1 MAKGRRASAE
11 VTEATRP
18 ALAPEYFCRACGFG
32 DAPSAWFQCPNC
44 GEYGTAVS
52 DLPPDSLAVLSPE
65 RALAS
70 VLLDYDGETSVIH
83 RHPTGYAL
91 VDAELGGGLAYGHR
105 IYLAGGPGPAKTPLR
120 LAHGRTIYLAGAP
133 GSGKTTLALRTC
145 ETVRGVP
152 LFVSGEES
160 EDQTKQTIVRAGLAR
175 PIGFLY
181 EDHLPVIFD
190 EAARVDPTLLVI
202 NSLDKMLDPARR
214 GAPGSSTQIKHCM
227 RQLVAWTSAR
237 DLCTLV
243 IGQLTWDNHSAGP
256 RAVEHDA
263 SCVLYLRVDA
273 ATGARTLVV
282 RKSRISLSPAW
293 FQVPHQPS

>member
-91 VDAELGGGLAYGHR
+91 VDAALGGGLAYGH
-105 IYLAGGPGPAKTPLR
+105 
-120 LAHGRTIYLAGAP
+120 TIYLAGAP

-160 EDQTKQTIVRAGLAR
+160 EDQTKQPIARAGLAR

-243 IGQLTWDNHSAGP
+243 IGQLTW
-256 RAVEHDA
+256 
-263 SCVLYLRVDA
+263 
-273 ATGARTLVV
+273 
-282 RKSRISLSPAW
+282 
-293 FQVPHQPS
+293 